1 MIDKNYKFLNHLQRD
16 SETCNFLKKSEH
28 IKLFFLELNFTE
40 LNESLPKSVNS
51 HMAQSASSDK
61 CKRQKMKLVSFRN
74 FLELQP
80 QMPPCDCS
88 SCAFG
93 ELYSSSLKIRVTVWL
108 LLGNFLLK
116 ESWPSLFKTS
126 GHLNPA
132 VFLLSSGSFFLSRR
146 ERNKLRQRSLPGTV
160 APPLHLLSFWRYSMR
175 HLLWADSMRLLRY
188 VDISF
193 PFLDTLLC
201 FNKRVWAQFK
211 GGGLSLCSGWV
222 KQQRLTFYAT
232 PKTRKLTGQFK

>member
-1 MIDKNYKFLNHLQRD
+1 MIDKKLQVCESPPERFTNLYFKKKKKWTYK
-16 SETCNFLKKSEH
+16 T
-28 IKLFFLELNFTE
+28 LFFLELNFTG
-40 LNESLPKSVNS
+40 LNESPPKSVNS
-51 HMAQSASSDK
+51 HMAQSTSSEK
-61 CKRQKMKLVSFRN
+61 CKRQKKWSWSLSQTFLSFSHRCHLAVAHRAH
-74 FLELQP
+74 LE
-80 QMPPCDCS
+80 S
-88 SCAFG
+88 S
-93 ELYSSSLKIRVTVWL
+93 SSSLKIWVTDSL
-108 LLGNFLLK
+108 TATFL
-116 ESWPSLFKTS
+116 
-126 GHLNPA
+126 LNPA
-132 VFLLSSGSFFLSRR
+132 VIWTPLYFYCLPVVFCLSRR

-211 GGGLSLCSGWV
+211 GGGLSLCSEWV

-232 PKTRKLTGQFK
+232 P